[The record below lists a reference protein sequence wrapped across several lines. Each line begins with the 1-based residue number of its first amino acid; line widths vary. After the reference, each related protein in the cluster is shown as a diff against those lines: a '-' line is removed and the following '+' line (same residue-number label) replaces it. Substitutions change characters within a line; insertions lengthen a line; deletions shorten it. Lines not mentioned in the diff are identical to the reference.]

1 MSGDASQPRNL
12 IAVLSYADAAS
23 VAAAKD
29 PRCFCLPLSHMC
41 ASYLPVRLYRVTPRN
56 LPRARV
62 GSTPAILVLRSSA
75 ACSPSASPFESFA
88 SPSSPSF
95 PRAASRQN
103 SRCCSRD
110 SRSRPRTPRL
120 PMRASS
126 STSGW
131 MRTGARRRRLRSG
144 SSGRRDA
151 TGGEGRRGGVASRV
165 RCSVRSS
172 LDRFLSGFP
181 DEGTIGSSVRGRAGL
196 GAPGGRRGV
205 PVARSPPPP
214 PPPPPRG
221 KSFFAFA
228 LTRGARVSC
237 GGAGARTRARP
248 AAGPPPRL
256 RISSAASRGD
266 SSAGSRDMARAW
278 RGAGVGAPRVQGSPH
293 GRGRAEIRLG
303 TIEGTNSVRACHLAY
318 GCPGVHEV

>member
-1 MSGDASQPRNL
+1 M
-12 IAVLSYADAAS
+12 VLS
-23 VAAAKD
+23 
-29 PRCFCLPLSHMC
+29 
-41 ASYLPVRLYRVTPRN
+41 
-56 LPRARV
+56 
-62 GSTPAILVLRSSA
+62 SSA
-75 ACSPSASPFESFA
+75 SSPFASSFESFA
-88 SPSSPSF
+88 SSSSASSGALF

-103 SRCCSRD
+103 SRCCARD

-151 TGGEGRRGGVASRV
+151 TWGEGRRGGVASRV

-214 PPPPPRG
+214 PPPRG
-221 KSFFAFA
+221 KSFFAF
-228 LTRGARVSC
+228 TRGARVSC
-237 GGAGARTRARP
+237 EGAGARTRARP

-266 SSAGSRDMARAW
+266 SSAGSRDMARAVTG
-278 RGAGVGAPRVQGSPH
+278 RGCEGAARVQGSPH

-303 TIEGTNSVRACHLAY
+303 TIEGTNSAY
-318 GCPGVHEV
+318 GCPGLHEVWKFAIVNVFR